1 MGTAL
6 VAVEG
11 TLPKVWSMA
20 PLSLSSDVCPVCRA
34 PSPQLAFVKNGYI
47 TAPQG
52 PGLGTKLQPDV
63 LKRKDARIRRS
74 AMS

>member
-1 MGTAL
+1 VVRAFYHDYYGKLVTAL
-6 VAVEG
+6 
-11 TLPKVWSMA
+11 P
-20 PLSLSSDVCPVCRA
+20 PL
-34 PSPQLAFVKNGYI
+34 KNGYI